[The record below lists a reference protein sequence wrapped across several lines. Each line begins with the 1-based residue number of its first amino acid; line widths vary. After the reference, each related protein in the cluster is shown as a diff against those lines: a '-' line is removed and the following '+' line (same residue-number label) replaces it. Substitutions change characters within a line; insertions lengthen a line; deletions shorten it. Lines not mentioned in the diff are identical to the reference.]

1 MADKKLLGF
10 DLANKDPKESLTDFE
25 LEHFDEGMKFKNT
38 SSSADIVDFKSA
50 VKSTIKQF
58 PILFP

>member
-1 MADKKLLGF
+1 MADKSLLGF

-25 LEHFDEGMKFKNT
+25 LEHIDEGMKFKNT
-38 SSSADIVDFKSA
+38 SSPADIVDFKSA
-50 VKSTIKQF
+50 VKFTIKQF